1 MPPAA
6 IRGTIRGMAVP
17 SNMLPLGTPLPRFS
31 LPDTVSGR
39 TVASTELAG
48 KANVVA
54 FICNHCPYVKHIR
67 QGLAEFGR
75 YCAERGV
82 PLVAISSNDPTS
94 HPDDGPREM
103 TAEARSAGYVFP
115 YLFDESQAIARAFNA
130 ACTPEF
136 YVFGADGKLAYRGQF
151 DASRPKN
158 AVPVTGSDL
167 RAAVEALL
175 AGKAPSGDQIPS
187 IGCNIKWRAS

>member
-1 MPPAA
+1 
-6 IRGTIRGMAVP
+6 MAVP
-17 SNMLPLGTPLPRFS
+17 SNMLPLGTPLPHFS

-103 TAEARSAGYVFP
+103 AAEARAAGYGFP

-167 RAAVEALL
+167 RAAVDALL
-175 AGKAPSGDQIPS
+175 AGKSPSGDQIPS
-187 IGCNIKWRAS
+187 IGCSIKWRAA